1 MERGVFI
8 YLLAGVA
15 AIMAAGCEKE
25 SKDNGLSG
33 STGPVEKDTVA
44 HIPVERVI
52 FRMNGEIC
60 SGGENDSLK
69 LYEEGLRTFE
79 IAGYEPWN
87 ADVPVVDSVNF
98 YRDVY
103 AFSYTGDSIYV
114 LGGSYAAPKNH
125 YVSAVGEG
133 FRGWKGRALDGLP
146 PVQFYNYVNRSYDY
160 ASVETQDGVQR
171 VRWRDIGKLR
181 RYRIEILLRQEVPGK
196 FVFYFY
202 ELENRVALPD
212 TIKVAPGETV
222 HLQPVL
228 QAPGEFGI
236 LQYTKGHVAKSYTP
250 LNENTVRTHYEGDMG
265 NPNLTEDGK
274 RYTDSKICLTSGGIL
289 SVARDWDPAKA
300 ASRGGAIYNTVPIC
314 VIAMPEGDSQVESF
328 SRSFTFPGGN
338 VANLSPT
345 PFFCNSVVQIVPARG
360 EQ

>member
-25 SKDNGLSG
+25 SKDNGLPG

-44 HIPVERVI
+44 HIPMERLI

-79 IAGYEPWN
+79 IAGYEPGN

-133 FRGWKGRALDGLP
+133 FRRWKGRALDGLP

-160 ASVETQDGVQR
+160 A
-171 VRWRDIGKLR
+171 
-181 RYRIEILLRQEVPGK
+181 
-196 FVFYFY
+196 
-202 ELENRVALPD
+202 
-212 TIKVAPGETV
+212 
-222 HLQPVL
+222 
-228 QAPGEFGI
+228 
-236 LQYTKGHVAKSYTP
+236 
-250 LNENTVRTHYEGDMG
+250 
-265 NPNLTEDGK
+265 
-274 RYTDSKICLTSGGIL
+274 
-289 SVARDWDPAKA
+289 
-300 ASRGGAIYNTVPIC
+300 
-314 VIAMPEGDSQVESF
+314 
-328 SRSFTFPGGN
+328 
-338 VANLSPT
+338 
-345 PFFCNSVVQIVPARG
+345 
-360 EQ
+360 

>member
-8 YLLAGVA
+8 CALLLIA
-15 AIMAAGCEKE
+15 AIMVSGCEKE
-25 SKDNGLSG
+25 SKDNGSPG
-33 STGPVEKDTVA
+33 GTGPEEKDTAVT
-44 HIPVERVI
+44 IPVERLI

-60 SGGENDSLK
+60 SGGESDSLK

-79 IAGYEPWN
+79 IAGYEPGN

-103 AFSYTGDSIYV
+103 AFSYTGDSVYV

-133 FRGWKGRALDGLP
+133 FRGWKGRALGGLS

-160 ASVETQDGVQR
+160 ASVETQDGVHR

-181 RYRIEILLRQEVPGK
+181 RYRIEILLRQEIPNR
-196 FVFYFY
+196 FTFHFY
-202 ELENRVALPD
+202 ELENRIALPD

-222 HLQPVL
+222 QLQPDL
-228 QAPGEFGI
+228 KAPEEFGI
-236 LQYTKGHVAKSYTP
+236 LQWAKGHAGKSYTP
-250 LNENTVRTHYEGDMG
+250 LNENTVRMHYEGDMG

-314 VIAMPEGDSQVESF
+314 VIAMPEGDPQVEGLT
-328 SRSFTFPGGN
+328 RSFAFPGGN
-338 VANLSPT
+338 VASLAPT
-345 PFFCNSVVQIVPARG
+345 PFFCNSVVQIVPAKGR
-360 EQ
+360 Q